1 MVDASTVIATHLN
14 SVIKGNADEL
24 MTYDVTQQLIDKIA
38 ETSPKLIEDF
48 IPEKLSLGIVVRVL
62 QNLLRERVPL
72 RDMRTILETLAEESS
87 RTQDAGQLSAL
98 VRPKLARLI
107 VQDIIDP
114 DETLAVMTLDPTLE
128 QLLTD
133 LVFSR
138 ANSYDEIA
146 LEPALAES
154 FFASI
159 RATIED
165 LEQQDLPA
173 VLVVS
178 PILRRGLARLLRRN
192 TKDLTVLCYTEI
204 PDDQPISVVSSI
216 EVNEREEEQT

>member
-14 SVIKGNADEL
+14 SVIKNNADEL

-98 VRPKLARLI
+98 VIFQTRRT
-107 VQDIIDP
+107 DCSHIDP
-114 DETLAVMTLDPTLE
+114 DETFMVMTLDPTFE

-133 LVFSR
+133 LVSR

-178 PILRRGLARLLRRN
+178 PILRPWLVPSATQYKGSNGSLLHR
-192 TKDLTVLCYTEI
+192 I
-204 PDDQPISVVSSI
+204 PDD
-216 EVNEREEEQT
+216 